1 MNKID
6 ESTWV
11 ADFRASVPFPSQ
23 ARLAAGRA
31 RLVAAVTGPGRA
43 DRRHR
48 AGAAR
53 SLLRWRP
60 MVALAAA
67 AAIAASVAYAVT
79 ASAGGPARTA
89 ASGRTG
95 RSGLKAGHATQ
106 PATLAAKML
115 HAAAA
120 HVAGQAPT
128 AEPSPGQWIYYA
140 EVNQGANS
148 APTRADPEWVTFDG
162 GQTAYYEG
170 PGGPFVV
177 HTNRTSF
184 PPPGTGPW
192 VALNTYGI
200 SPKIAWD
207 VLASLPTDP
216 RALLA
221 EIASQVATPAGKQF
235 AAASVT
241 RIMSGPPTTEAQ
253 LEFDYLTRILW
264 NAHLGGPPAAQAAV
278 YRAMATLP
286 GITVQQGITD
296 AAGAAAIGISDD
308 AGYNQILLSPVTY
321 QVIGWRVISNG
332 IAIGRGRGGR
342 PVVPSWPK
350 GTLILSTALT
360 QVSEVAAPGDR

>member
-6 ESTWV
+6 ESRWV
-11 ADFRASVPFPSQ
+11 ADFRALVPFPSE

-31 RLVAAVTGPGRA
+31 RLLAAATGKGQA

-60 MVALAAA
+60 MVVLAAA
-67 AAIAASVAYAVT
+67 TAIGVSVAYVVT

-89 ASGRTG
+89 VAGRSG
-95 RSGLKAGHATQ
+95 RSGLKAGHAAQ
-106 PATLAAKML
+106 PATLAAKVL

-120 HVAGQAPT
+120 HVARQPPAT
-128 AEPSPGQWIYYA
+128 EPSPGQWIYYA
-140 EVNQGANS
+140 EVDEGANS
-148 APTRADPEWVTFDG
+148 APTAEDPEWVTFDG
-162 GQTAYYEG
+162 GQTAYYNG
-170 PGGPFVV
+170 PGGPLVV

-184 PPPGTGPW
+184 PPPATSPW

-207 VLASLPTDP
+207 VLASLPADP

-221 EIASQVATPAGKQF
+221 VIADQVATPAGKQF

-241 RIMSGPPTTEAQ
+241 RIGSGPPRTGAQ

-264 NAHLGGPPAAQAAV
+264 NAHLAGPPAAQAAV
-278 YRAMATLP
+278 YRAMATLS

-296 AAGAAAIGISDD
+296 AAGAPAIGISDD
-308 AGYNQILLSPVTY
+308 ADYNQLLLSPVTY

-332 IAIGRGRGGR
+332 IALGRG
-342 PVVPSWPK
+342 PVARSWPK

-360 QVSEVAAPGDR
+360 QVTEVAAPGDR